1 MVFPE
6 TGTQVYSGSRAQAGI
21 KMVEG
26 MDMNIRAC
34 MRWLW
39 RASRGTRLAVA
50 GIALI
55 GIVQVALSLFF
66 VWICKLLVDIAT
78 GHVEGRLELYA
89 GILVGCMG
97 LQLVLSALSTWVD
110 SRTEID
116 LRNRMRARL
125 FNHLM
130 ESRWQGKACMH
141 TGDMLNRLVED
152 VPAVTAALCR
162 SVPAVV
168 VTVVQLGGALYFL
181 SRLDIRLA
189 GVLLFIMPVALGLSK
204 LYVRKMRRLSRE
216 IKTAGSK
223 VQSHLQEHLQH
234 RVLIRTLEYT
244 EHTGRA
250 LSMLQADLRRK
261 VMQRTDFSLYSRL
274 MVQVG
279 FSAGYA
285 TAFLWGIFGLQD
297 GSVTFGVMMAFLQLV
312 SQVQRPVV
320 DFSRQIPAFIQV
332 FTSVERLAE
341 LYAMEL
347 EMKGRPVRLQGR
359 LGLRMEG
366 VDFAY
371 PDSDRQVLRDFSY
384 DFKPGSLTA
393 IVGET
398 GAGKSTLIRLM
409 LALLIPDKGSMVLYN
424 GSQEVV
430 VSPLTRCNLSY
441 VPQGNTLI
449 SGTIRDNLLLGNPK
463 ATDEELRE
471 ALHTAVA
478 DFVYALPEGLDTM
491 CGEQGVGLSEGQA
504 QRIAIARGLL
514 RPGRV
519 LLLDEPTSSLD
530 VETERLLLERI
541 SARMGDKTLILI
553 THREVIAG
561 LCTSVVRLDRK

>member
-1 MVFPE
+1 
-6 TGTQVYSGSRAQAGI
+6 
-21 KMVEG
+21 

-55 GIVQVALSLFF
+55 GIVQVALYLFF

-181 SRLDIRLA
+181 SKLDIRLA

>member
-1 MVFPE
+1 
-6 TGTQVYSGSRAQAGI
+6 
-21 KMVEG
+21 

-78 GHVEGRLELYA
+78 GHVEGRLELYV

-97 LQLVLSALSTWVD
+97 LQLVLSVLSTWVD
-110 SRTEID
+110 NRTEID

-130 ESRWQGKACMH
+130 ESRWQGKASMH

-168 VTVVQLGGALYFL
+168 VTVVQLEGALYFL

-320 DFSRQIPAFIQV
+320 DFSRQIPALIQV

-366 VDFAY
+366 VYFAY
-371 PDSDRQVLRDFSY
+371 SDSDRQVLRDFSY

-424 GSQEVV
+424 GSQEVA

-530 VETERLLLERI
+530 VETEKLLLERI

-561 LCTSVVRLDRK
+561 LCTAVVRFDRK

>member
-1 MVFPE
+1 
-6 TGTQVYSGSRAQAGI
+6 
-21 KMVEG
+21 

-39 RASRGTRLAVA
+39 RASRGTRLAVV

-97 LQLVLSALSTWVD
+97 LQLVLSALTTWVD

-371 PDSDRQVLRDFSY
+371 SDSDRQVLRNFSY

-424 GSQEVV
+424 GSQEVA

-530 VETERLLLERI
+530 VETEKLLLERI
-541 SARMGDKTLILI
+541 SARMRDKTLILI

-561 LCTSVVRLDRK
+561 LCTAVVRLERK

>member
-1 MVFPE
+1 MN
-6 TGTQVYSGSRAQAGI
+6 
-21 KMVEG
+21 
-26 MDMNIRAC
+26 MNIRAC

-130 ESRWQGKACMH
+130 ESRWQGKASMH

-424 GSQEVV
+424 GSQEVA

-530 VETERLLLERI
+530 VETEKLLLERI
-541 SARMGDKTLILI
+541 SVRMRDKTLILI

>member
-1 MVFPE
+1 
-6 TGTQVYSGSRAQAGI
+6 
-21 KMVEG
+21 

-39 RASRGTRLAVA
+39 RASRGTRLAVV

-130 ESRWQGKACMH
+130 ESRWQGKASMH

-181 SRLDIRLA
+181 SKLDIRLA
-189 GVLLFIMPVALGLSK
+189 GVLLFIMPVALVLSK
-204 LYVRKMRRLSRE
+204 LYVRKMRWLSRE

-341 LYAMEL
+341 LYAMKL

>member
-1 MVFPE
+1 
-6 TGTQVYSGSRAQAGI
+6 
-21 KMVEG
+21 
-26 MDMNIRAC
+26 MDMNIGKC
-34 MRWLW
+34 IRWLW
-39 RASRGTRLAVA
+39 CASRGVRLAVA
-50 GIALI
+50 GIAFI
-55 GIVQVALSLFF
+55 GMGQVALSLFF

-78 GHVEGRLELYA
+78 GHAQGRLEGYA
-89 GILVGCMG
+89 GALLVCMG
-97 LQLVLSALSTWVD
+97 MQLALSALSTRLD

-130 ESRWQGKACMH
+130 ESRWQGKECMH

-152 VPAVTAALCR
+152 VSSVSAALCR

-181 SRLDIRLA
+181 SRLDVRLA
-189 GVLLFIMPVALGLSK
+189 GVLLFIMPAALLLSK
-204 LYVRKMRRLSRE
+204 LYVRKMRQLSRE

-244 EHTGRA
+244 EHTGRT
-250 LSMLQADLRRK
+250 LSILQADLRRK

-285 TAFLWGIFGLQD
+285 TAFLWGIFGLKD

-341 LYAMEL
+341 LYAIEL
-347 EMKGRPVRLQGR
+347 ETKGKPVRLQGR
-359 LGLRMEG
+359 LGLRMQG

-371 PDSDRQVLRDFSY
+371 SDSDRQVLRDFSY

-409 LALLIPDKGSMVLYN
+409 LALLIPNKGNMVLYN
-424 GSQEVV
+424 EKQEVGI
-430 VSPLTRCNLSY
+430 SPLTRCNLSY

-463 ATDEELRE
+463 ATDEDLRE
-471 ALHTAVA
+471 VLHTAVA
-478 DFVYALPEGLDTM
+478 DFVYTLPEGLDTM
-491 CGEQGVGLSEGQA
+491 CGEQGTGLSEGQA

-530 VETERLLLERI
+530 VETEKLLLERI
-541 SARMGDKTLILI
+541 AARMGDKTLILI

>member
-1 MVFPE
+1 
-6 TGTQVYSGSRAQAGI
+6 
-21 KMVEG
+21 

-34 MRWLW
+34 TRWLW

-181 SRLDIRLA
+181 SKLDIRLA

-366 VDFAY
+366 VYFAY
-371 PDSDRQVLRDFSY
+371 SDSVRQVLRDFSY

-409 LALLIPDKGSMVLYN
+409 LALLIPNKGSMVLYN
-424 GSQEVV
+424 GSQEVA

-530 VETERLLLERI
+530 VETEKLLLERI
-541 SARMGDKTLILI
+541 SVRMRDKTLILI

-561 LCTSVVRLDRK
+561 LCTSVVRLERK

>member
-1 MVFPE
+1 M
-6 TGTQVYSGSRAQAGI
+6 
-21 KMVEG
+21 
-26 MDMNIRAC
+26 
-34 MRWLW
+34 
-39 RASRGTRLAVA
+39 
-50 GIALI
+50 
-55 GIVQVALSLFF
+55 
-66 VWICKLLVDIAT
+66 
-78 GHVEGRLELYA
+78 
-89 GILVGCMG
+89 
-97 LQLVLSALSTWVD
+97 
-110 SRTEID
+110 
-116 LRNRMRARL
+116 
-125 FNHLM
+125 
-130 ESRWQGKACMH
+130 
-141 TGDMLNRLVED
+141 
-152 VPAVTAALCR
+152 
-162 SVPAVV
+162 
-168 VTVVQLGGALYFL
+168 
-181 SRLDIRLA
+181 
-189 GVLLFIMPVALGLSK
+189 
-204 LYVRKMRRLSRE
+204 
-216 IKTAGSK
+216 
-223 VQSHLQEHLQH
+223 
-234 RVLIRTLEYT
+234 
-244 EHTGRA
+244 
-250 LSMLQADLRRK
+250 
-261 VMQRTDFSLYSRL
+261 
-274 MVQVG
+274 
-279 FSAGYA
+279 
-285 TAFLWGIFGLQD
+285 
-297 GSVTFGVMMAFLQLV
+297 TFGVMMAFLQLV

-347 EMKGRPVRLQGR
+347 EMKGRPVRLHGR

-366 VDFAY
+366 VHFAY
-371 PDSDRQVLRDFSY
+371 PDSDRQVLRNFSY

-424 GSQEVV
+424 GSQEVA

-530 VETERLLLERI
+530 VETEKLLLERI
-541 SARMGDKTLILI
+541 SARMRDKTLILI

-561 LCTSVVRLDRK
+561 LCTSVVRLERK

>member
-1 MVFPE
+1 
-6 TGTQVYSGSRAQAGI
+6 
-21 KMVEG
+21 

-130 ESRWQGKACMH
+130 ESRWQGKASMH

-216 IKTAGSK
+216 IKTAGSM

-424 GSQEVV
+424 GSQEVA

>member
-1 MVFPE
+1 
-6 TGTQVYSGSRAQAGI
+6 
-21 KMVEG
+21 

-244 EHTGRA
+244 EHTGRV

-285 TAFLWGIFGLQD
+285 IAFLWGIFGLQD

-371 PDSDRQVLRDFSY
+371 SDSDRQVLRNFSY

-424 GSQEVV
+424 GSQEVA

-478 DFVYALPEGLDTM
+478 DFVYALPEGLDTI

-541 SARMGDKTLILI
+541 SARIGDKTLILI

-561 LCTSVVRLDRK
+561 LCTSVVRLERK

>member
-1 MVFPE
+1 
-6 TGTQVYSGSRAQAGI
+6 
-21 KMVEG
+21 

-34 MRWLW
+34 TRWLW

-130 ESRWQGKACMH
+130 ESRWQGKASMH

-285 TAFLWGIFGLQD
+285 IAFLWGIFGLQD

-347 EMKGRPVRLQGR
+347 EMKGRPVRLHGR
-359 LGLRMEG
+359 LGLRMER

-371 PDSDRQVLRDFSY
+371 SDSDRQVLRNFSY

-424 GSQEVV
+424 GSQEVA

-441 VPQGNTLI
+441 VPQGKTLI

>member
-1 MVFPE
+1 
-6 TGTQVYSGSRAQAGI
+6 
-21 KMVEG
+21 

-130 ESRWQGKACMH
+130 ESRWQGKASMH

-371 PDSDRQVLRDFSY
+371 SDSDRQVLRNFSY

-424 GSQEVV
+424 GSQEVA

-541 SARMGDKTLILI
+541 SVRMRDKTLILI

>member
-1 MVFPE
+1 
-6 TGTQVYSGSRAQAGI
+6 
-21 KMVEG
+21 

-34 MRWLW
+34 IRWLW
-39 RASRGTRLAVA
+39 RVSRGTRLAVA

-78 GHVEGRLELYA
+78 GHVEGSLELYA

-181 SRLDIRLA
+181 SKLDIRLA

-244 EHTGRA
+244 EHTGRV

-347 EMKGRPVRLQGR
+347 EMKGRPVRLHGR

-366 VDFAY
+366 VYFAY
-371 PDSDRQVLRDFSY
+371 SDSDRQVLRDFSY

-424 GSQEVV
+424 GSQEVA
-430 VSPLTRCNLSY
+430 VSPLTRRNLSY

-541 SARMGDKTLILI
+541 SVRMRDETLILI